1 MFAPHNARRPRKR
14 AAQAM
19 VATGS
24 ALLTVALVG
33 SLTNVAGASSHREAP
48 LIADDP
54 VHDNTDTYAFV
65 SPDDPSTVTL
75 IANWSPFSEPNGG
88 PNFYPWEDGSWYDI
102 HIDSNGDALPDITYR
117 WTFTTDDQ
125 RGTDTFLYNNGPV
138 TSLSDETLLF
148 KQSFT
153 LTKIAGEEE
162 TEIASGPVA
171 PSNVGPASMPDYSAL
186 RDEAITDGEGGGQT
200 YAGQA
205 DDPFFLDLRVFDLIY
220 GGDLSETGVDTL
232 AGYNVNSVALQVP
245 IDEVAL
251 SGDSATNPVVGVWST
266 TSKQSLSLEP
276 GAATP
281 EGDYV
286 QVSRLGNPLVNEVVI
301 PAGLKDAFNGLTPD
315 QDATVADGAVLDKV
329 LDPELAQLI
338 EAIYGIPAPETPRED
353 IQQIFLTGIAKSTGP
368 IQADLNSQVL
378 NGDVEADA
386 FVPSE
391 MLRLNLTV
399 PPTAEPSRLGV
410 LAGDLQ
416 GFPNGRRLADDVV
429 DIEIQAIMGAAQ
441 SGELVQALATGDG
454 VDNNTAAFGDTFPY
468 LALPNTAA
476 VNQGE
481 EGSTMPGGGVST
493 GFGGTATDNGLP
505 SWVLLTGAGSL
516 VLMGV
521 GAGSL
526 LRGRRERLAPTGPG
540 AVA

>member
-1 MFAPHNARRPRKR
+1 MSSLHHARRPRKR

-19 VATGS
+19 VVTGS
-24 ALLTVALVG
+24 ALLSVALVG
-33 SLTNVAGASSHREAP
+33 SLSNVAGASSHREAP

-65 SPDDPSTVTL
+65 SPDDPGTVTL
-75 IANWSPFSEPNGG
+75 IANWIPFQEPNGG
-88 PNFYPWEDGSWYDI
+88 PNFFPWEDGSFYDI
-102 HIDSNGDALPDITYR
+102 HIDSNGDAMPDITYR
-117 WTFTTDDQ
+117 WVFETEDL

-138 TSLSDETLLF
+138 TSISDETLLF
-148 KQSFT
+148 RQNFT
-153 LTKIAGEEE
+153 LTKIEGGEE
-162 TEIASGPVA
+162 TELASGPVA
-171 PSNVGPASMPDYSAL
+171 PSNVGAASMPDYSAL
-186 RDEAITDGEGGGQT
+186 RDEAIVETTDGGLT
-200 YAGQA
+200 FAGQA
-205 DDPFFLDLRVFDLIY
+205 DDSFFLDLRVFDLLY

-251 SGDSATNPVVGVWST
+251 NGDSATNPVVGIWST
-266 TSKQSLSLEP
+266 TSKQSVTLEP
-276 GAATP
+276 GTATP
-281 EGDYV
+281 AGDHV
-286 QVSRLGNPLVNEVVI
+286 QVSRLGMPLVNEVVV
-301 PAGLKDAFNGLTPD
+301 PAALKDAFNGLTPD
-315 QDATVADGAVLDKV
+315 QDATAADGAVLDKV
-329 LDPELAQLI
+329 LNPELPALI
-338 EAIYGIPAPETPRED
+338 EAIYGVPAPQTPRED

-368 IQADLNSQVL
+368 IAADLNSQVL
-378 NGDVEADA
+378 NADVDPEA
-386 FVPSE
+386 FQPSE

-399 PPTAEPSRLGV
+399 PPSAEPSRLGV
-410 LAGDLQ
+410 LAGDLA

-429 DIEIQAIMGAAQ
+429 DIEIQTLMGAAQ
-441 SGELVQALATGDG
+441 SGELVAALATGDG

>member
-1 MFAPHNARRPRKR
+1 MSSLHHARRPRRR
-14 AAQAM
+14 AAQAV

-24 ALLTVALVG
+24 VLLSVALVG

-65 SPDDPSTVTL
+65 SPDDAGTVTL
-75 IANWSPFSEPNGG
+75 IANWLPFQEPNGG

-102 HIDSNGDALPDITYR
+102 NIDSNGDATPDITYR

-125 RGTDTFLYNNGPV
+125 RGADTFLYNNGPV
-138 TSLSDETLLF
+138 TSISDETLLF
-148 KQSFT
+148 RQNFT
-153 LTKIAGEEE
+153 LTKIEGGEE
-162 TEIASGPVA
+162 TELASGPVA
-171 PSNVGPASMPDYSAL
+171 PSNVGAASMPDYSAL
-186 RDEAITDGEGGGQT
+186 RDEAIVETTDGGLT
-200 YAGQA
+200 FAGQA
-205 DDPFFLDLRVFDLIY
+205 DDSFFLDLRVFDLLY
-220 GGDLSETGVDTL
+220 GGDLSETGQDTL

-251 SGDSATNPVVGVWST
+251 NGDSATNPVVGIWST
-266 TSKQSLSLEP
+266 TSKQSLTLEP
-276 GAATP
+276 GTATP
-281 EGDYV
+281 AGDHV
-286 QVSRLGNPLVNEVVI
+286 QVSRLGMPLVNEVVV
-301 PAGLKDAFNGLTPD
+301 PAALKDAFNGLTPD
-315 QDATVADGAVLDKV
+315 QDAAAADGAVLDRV
-329 LDPELAQLI
+329 LDPELANLI
-338 EAIYGIPAPETPRED
+338 EAIYGVPAPETPRED

-399 PPTAEPSRLGV
+399 PPSAEPSRLGV
-410 LAGDLQ
+410 LAGDLA

-429 DIEIQAIMGAAQ
+429 DIEIQALMGAAQ
-441 SGELVQALATGDG
+441 SGELVAALATGDG

-476 VNQGE
+476 VNQGD
-481 EGSTMPGGGVST
+481 EGSTMPGGGVPT
-493 GFGGTATDNGLP
+493 GFGGTAVQDGLP
-505 SWVLLTGAGSL
+505 SWILLTGAGSL
-516 VLMGV
+516 VLIGV

-540 AVA
+540 TLA